1 MRLSAFQLIKSID
14 ETLNHECQGSMNV
27 CIVVELFR
35 YITVCIESVKREKV
49 FYCMLLAQSYLW
61 DLIFPLG
68 TSSCSVK

>member
-1 MRLSAFQLIKSID
+1 MRLSAFQLIKSIE

-49 FYCMLLAQSYLW
+49 VCCMLLVQSYFG
-61 DLIFPLG
+61 DLFPLG
-68 TSSCSVK
+68 TSSCFMK